1 MQTNKSKNRNTQF
14 PDQVVA
20 VNEFQKLIEAYFEM
34 NSLSEVNRILT
45 EMLSAST
52 GPDPRSGKHHPI
64 TIANTLYKVNNIIN
78 LFTKAK
84 PLANK
89 ASFRH
94 SVKNQPYN
102 LQAVG
107 HFDIAQLS
115 ELLHYGLSAFIFQ
128 EEGFE
133 GATLNFSAEIIPA
146 YKMIYDWFTDCDAWY
161 TAVKRN
167 ESGRIVSNEIN

>member
-1 MQTNKSKNRNTQF
+1 MQNNNCKNRNTQL
-14 PDQVVA
+14 PGQVVA
-20 VNEFQKLIEAYFEM
+20 VNEFQKLIGAYFEM

-94 SVKNQPYN
+94 SLKNQPYN

-107 HFDIAQLS
+107 HFNIAQLS
-115 ELLHYGLSAFIFQ
+115 ELLHYGLSSFIFQ

-146 YKMIYDWFTDCDAWY
+146 YKMIYDWLADCDTWY
-161 TAVKRN
+161 TAFKQ
-167 ESGRIVSNEIN
+167 RIQIN

>member
-1 MQTNKSKNRNTQF
+1 MQNNNCKNRNTQF

-64 TIANTLYKVNNIIN
+64 TIANALYDVNNIIK
-78 LFTKAK
+78 LFAKTKL
-84 PLANK
+84 LANEDTFQQY
-89 ASFRH
+89 AQS
-94 SVKNQPYN
+94 QAYQ

-107 HFDIAQLS
+107 HFDIEHLS
-115 ELLHYGLSAFIFQ
+115 ELLYFGLNAYIFQ
-128 EEGFE
+128 EEGYE
-133 GATLNFSAEIIPA
+133 GATLNFSAEITA
-146 YKMIYDWFTDCDAWY
+146 VYKMIYDWFTDCDAWY
-161 TAVKRN
+161 TAFKQ
-167 ESGRIVSNEIN
+167 RIQIN

>member
-1 MQTNKSKNRNTQF
+1 MQTNKSKNPNTQL
-14 PDQVVA
+14 PGQVVA
-20 VNEFQKLIEAYFEM
+20 VNEFQKLIGAYFEM

-94 SVKNQPYN
+94 SLKNQPYN

-107 HFDIAQLS
+107 HFDVEHLS
-115 ELLHYGLSAFIFQ
+115 ELLYFGLNAYIFQ
-128 EEGFE
+128 EEGYE

-161 TAVKRN
+161 TAFKQ
-167 ESGRIVSNEIN
+167 RIQIN